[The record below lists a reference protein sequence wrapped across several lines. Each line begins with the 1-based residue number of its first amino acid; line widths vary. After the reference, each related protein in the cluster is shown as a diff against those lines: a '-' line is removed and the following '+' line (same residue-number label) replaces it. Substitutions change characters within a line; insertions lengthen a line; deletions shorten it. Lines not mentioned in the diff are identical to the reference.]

1 MADAFLR
8 LSAND
13 RRDALGVA
21 ADRSGRP
28 AHLLEKDVWVV
39 WALAA
44 LYGSPLGEHLV
55 FKGGTSLS
63 KAYKV
68 IRRFSEDVDLTYD
81 IRAIAPDLAGADGE
95 ALPKT
100 RSEERRWSSEVRQ
113 RLPEWVAAS
122 AQPVIANALAAE
134 ALAAAIRVEGEKLFI
149 DYEATAR
156 GSGYVAPSVT
166 LEFGARSTGEPAS
179 LRDVICDASGLI
191 EGVKFPTA
199 RPRVMHAERTFWEK
213 ATAIH
218 VFCMQERLRG
228 DRFARHWHDV
238 ARLDEAGIAAVAFA
252 DRDLARAVARHK
264 NMFFA
269 EKAADRGSPIDYAAA
284 VGGGLRLVPAGEA
297 LKVLEEDYVRM
308 VEDGLLLE
316 DAEPFEALIVGWS
329 QFMGLPVIEIQRLS
343 CCKISGLIHN
353 LWNWRRV

>member
-1 MADAFLR
+1 MAEAFLS
-8 LSAND
+8 LSAGD

-39 WALAA
+39 WALAT

-63 KAYKV
+63 KAYGV

-81 IRAIAPDLAGADGE
+81 IRAIAPDLVGSDSE

-100 RSEERRWSSEVRQ
+100 RSEEKRWSTEVRR
-113 RLPEWVAAS
+113 RLPEWVVGAV
-122 AQPVIANALAAE
+122 QPVIAGALAAE
-134 ALAAAIRVEGEKLFI
+134 GLVAAVRAEGEKLFI
-149 DYEATAR
+149 DYEATAI
-156 GSGYVAPSVT
+156 GSGYVAPVVM

-179 LRDVICDASGLI
+179 LHDVVCDASGLV
-191 EGVKFPTA
+191 EGVAFPMA

-218 VFCMQERLRG
+218 VFCLQERLRG

-238 ARLDEAGIAAVAFA
+238 VRLDAAGIAAAAIA
-252 DRDLARAVARHK
+252 DRSLALAVARHK
-264 NMFFA
+264 SMFFP
-269 EKAADRGSPIDYAAA
+269 EKAADRNTIDYTAA
-284 VGGGLRLVPAGEA
+284 VTGGLRLVPVGDA
-297 LKVLEEDYVRM
+297 LKSLEADYTRM
-308 VEDGLLLE
+308 VEDGLLLG
-316 DAEPFEALIVGWS
+316 DAEPFGALMAKCADITV
-329 QFMGLPVIEIQRLS
+329 QANNAA
-343 CCKISGLIHN
+343 K
-353 LWNWRRV
+353 

>member
-1 MADAFLR
+1 MDDPFLR
-8 LSAND
+8 LPASD

-39 WALAA
+39 WTLAT
-44 LYGSPLGEHLV
+44 LYGSALGEHLV

-63 KAYKV
+63 KAYGV

-81 IRAIAPDLAGADGE
+81 IRAIAPDLVGDNGE

-100 RSEERRWSSEVRQ
+100 RSEEKRWSSEVRK
-113 RLPEWVAAS
+113 RLPEWVAGT
-122 AQPVIANALAAE
+122 AQPIIANALTAGE
-134 ALAAAIRVEGEKLFI
+134 LAAAIRVEGEKLFI
-149 DYEATAR
+149 DYEATAT
-156 GSGYVAPSVT
+156 GSGYVAPSVM

-179 LRDVICDASGLI
+179 PRDITCDASGLI
-191 EGVKFPTA
+191 EGVAFPTA

-218 VFCMQERLRG
+218 VFCLQDRLRG

-238 ARLDEAGIAAVAFA
+238 VRLDEAGLADAAFA
-252 DRDLARAVARHK
+252 DRELATAVARHK
-264 NMFFA
+264 GMFFA
-269 EKAADRGSPIDYAAA
+269 EKAADRAPIDYAAA
-284 VGGGLRLVPAGEA
+284 VSGGLRLVPAGDA
-297 LKVLEEDYVRM
+297 LKALEEDYARM

-316 DAEPFEALIVGWS
+316 DAESFEAL
-329 QFMGLPVIEIQRLS
+329 MARCADIEARANRA
-343 CCKISGLIHN
+343 GA
-353 LWNWRRV
+353 